1 MARHLNVVSVQ
12 SEGRKLACW
21 TAADGASG
29 PADRP
34 DIPDGCRLV
43 AVVNNGEWQSA
54 IDVTHAS
61 FFERI
66 RRRCIERVWTEMA
79 LYVIDE
85 DRAVQIEDG
94 RRILMNGLPVREPVS
109 AARDRTI
116 R

>member
-1 MARHLNVVSVQ
+1 MARHFNVVSVQ
-12 SEGRKLACW
+12 NEGRKLARW
-21 TAADGASG
+21 TAADGAPIPAG
-29 PADRP
+29 PP
-34 DIPDGCRLV
+34 EVPEGSRLI

-54 IDVTHAS
+54 IDVTHSS

-79 LYVIDE
+79 LYLIDE

-94 RRILMNGLPVREPVS
+94 RRILMNGLPVRDSVS
-109 AARDRTI
+109 ARDRTI